1 MARGRARALAAA
13 GVFAAALFVGSGT
26 AVSDITPTT
35 PAPTTTVPTSTVPTS
50 TNPVT
55 AVTLLPTPKKSTTP
69 TAKPDPVPVPQ
80 AKPKTTPK
88 AKQTY
93 TPPVTTPTKT
103 VTVTKPKVTVHK
115 PTVKKVT
122 HHAAPPKKIVKPVVT
137 LPVVVLVPPLAV
149 RTARPVVTTPVPA
162 PAPRPVRAT
171 KHGHGTTW
179 IVPIGGGLLLFLL
192 VLGLIVASEK
202 GLFKAIAAWRER
214 RRVAAVTA
222 AAAAVP
228 AVAGAPV
235 LRIVDPLPEEAAAP
249 EQPESCRITWWRDAD
264 KSQFYA
270 CMWTGAGMVMNLIAE
285 SPVFPWPAQEGAS
298 AAASP
303 EAMLDEDEPPPQ
315 SDDAVIAY
323 AELVQLLGDLGWEPE
338 LMRSDAWFHATFRY
352 IGVEAAESVSA
363 ATA

>member
-1 MARGRARALAAA
+1 VSTARGRARALAAA
-13 GVFAAALFVGSGT
+13 GVFAASLFVGSGT

-35 PAPTTTVPTSTVPTS
+35 PAPTSTVPTSTVPTS
-50 TNPVT
+50 TNPVST
-55 AVTLLPTPKKSTTP
+55 VTLLPTPKPGKTP
-69 TAKPDPVPVPQ
+69 VAKPDPVPVPQ

-93 TPPVTTPTKT
+93 VPPVATPKKT

-115 PTVKKVT
+115 APVKKVT

-171 KHGHGTTW
+171 RHGHGSTW
-179 IVPIGGGLLLFLL
+179 IVPIGAGLLLFLL

-222 AAAAVP
+222 AAVP
-228 AVAGAPV
+228 AVAGAPL

-249 EQPESCRITWWRDAD
+249 ELPESCRITWWRDAD

-285 SPVFPWPAQEGAS
+285 SPVFPWPAHEGAS

-303 EAMLDEDEPPPQ
+303 EALVDEDEPPPQ

-323 AELVQLLGDLGWEPE
+323 ADLVQQLGDLGWEPE

-352 IGVEAAESVSA
+352 IGVEAASSVSA